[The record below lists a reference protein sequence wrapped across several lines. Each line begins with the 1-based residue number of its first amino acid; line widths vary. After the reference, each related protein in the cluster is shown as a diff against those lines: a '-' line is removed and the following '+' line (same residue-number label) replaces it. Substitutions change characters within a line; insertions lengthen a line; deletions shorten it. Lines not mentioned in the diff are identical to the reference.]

1 MKKNLVLIAL
11 AIGMLFAPKPI
22 CAEMISEF
30 EPNPAGA
37 DPANSTFELFGTA
50 GAAFDYNIISVENDG
65 FNGIVDRAANVTGT
79 FDANGLAIV
88 DVPDLENPSFT
99 VFLTEFFVATGTDLD
114 AANDGTLDVTGF
126 GTIFDMVGVSDSVG
140 DDSSLYSTILGGSS
154 ILYNGFGEP
163 LGVFRDGSTGDWFQF
178 VNTGT
183 EIELFAAN
191 GGPALDVSDFSS
203 DPTTTTFGAINP
215 TLAVPEP
222 STLAFA
228 SLIGMGIGLVRRR
241 K

>member
-11 AIGMLFAPKPI
+11 AIGILFAPNSLS
-22 CAEMISEF
+22 AEMISEF
-30 EPNPAGA
+30 EPNPNSGA
-37 DPANSTFELFGTA
+37 TDSTFELFGTA
-50 GAAFDYNIISVENDG
+50 GASFDLNIISIENDG
-65 FNGIVDRAANVTGT
+65 FNGLVDRATNVTGT
-79 FDANGLAIV
+79 YDANGLAIV

-126 GTIFDMVGVSDSVG
+126 GTIFDMVGVADSVA
-140 DDSSLYSTILGGSS
+140 DNATLYSAALGGDS
-154 ILYNGFGEP
+154 ILFNGITQP